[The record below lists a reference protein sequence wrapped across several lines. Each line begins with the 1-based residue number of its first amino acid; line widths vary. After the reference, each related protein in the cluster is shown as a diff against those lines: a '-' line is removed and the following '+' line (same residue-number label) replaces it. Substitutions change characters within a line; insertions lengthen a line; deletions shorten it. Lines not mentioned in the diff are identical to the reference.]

1 MKCKKDVKAH
11 LFSVSFTYN
20 GLRVDLENVRSIRKR
35 DGRLR
40 FHGESEGGKLTKF
53 YYNQKE
59 VKRLCV
65 KL

>member
-1 MKCKKDVKAH
+1 MKCKREPH

-20 GLRVDLENVRSIRKR
+20 NMRVNLEKVRSIRKR

-40 FHGESEGGKLTKF
+40 FHTESDDKKNVKF

>member
-1 MKCKKDVKAH
+1 MKCKRESH
-11 LFSVSFTYN
+11 QFSVSFTYN
-20 GLRVDLENVRSIRKR
+20 NMRVNLVNVRSIRKR

-53 YYNQKE
+53 YYKQDE
-59 VKRLCV
+59 VKRLTV